1 MIPMELL
8 SMGASTVL
16 GGILSI
22 MAQKGKMRQKT
33 KMLMQRAGFQAEQFD
48 KARAVADPFQK
59 I

>member
-22 MAQKGKMRQKT
+22 MAQKGKDE
-33 KMLMQRAGFQAEQFD
+33 AEN
-48 KARAVADPFQK
+48 KK
-59 I
+59 C